1 MELLKLR
8 SNVNGCSPCMEAVF
22 DAFCTAGGGGGGG
35 GGGWG
40 WGGGGGGGGRAGAMV
55 GRSTFQPVFRFRVFS
70 GLNPNP
76 KPSTLNP
83 IVPGC
88 NAGNCNA
95 VHSVYFSL

>member
-22 DAFCTAGGGGGGG
+22 DAFCTA
-35 GGGWG
+35 
-40 WGGGGGGGGRAGAMV
+40 GGGGGGGGRAGAMV